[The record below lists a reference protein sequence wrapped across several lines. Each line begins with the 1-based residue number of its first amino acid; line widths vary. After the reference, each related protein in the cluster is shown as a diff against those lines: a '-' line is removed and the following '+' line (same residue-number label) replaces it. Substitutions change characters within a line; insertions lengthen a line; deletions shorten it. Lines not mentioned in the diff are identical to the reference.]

1 MDARDSLNLL
11 IAALERHYDV
21 ARGSDLI
28 QVEALDAAEDQLRDA
43 FFTYDDILFTR
54 FGVELPFEMLD
65 DDDEYDDIDDDVII
79 VDEAM
84 DSQE

>member
-1 MDARDSLNLL
+1 MDARDSLNRL

-65 DDDEYDDIDDDVII
+65 DDDEYDDIDDEIVI
-79 VDEAM
+79 VDDEP
-84 DSQE
+84 DDRE